1 MACLPRL
8 QHVWWNRCTLELTR
22 SYLQLPRNVA
32 EVTVAEMAVVAVVGA
47 MEVVETGVVAV
58 VVLMEAEMAVVERVE
73 EEVEEGVME
82 GVEREEG
89 GQAGT
94 RVAS

>member
-1 MACLPRL
+1 
-8 QHVWWNRCTLELTR
+8 
-22 SYLQLPRNVA
+22 
-32 EVTVAEMAVVAVVGA
+32 MAVVAVVGA